1 MDGLRGGTGQGLVAE
16 ARGGR
21 WERPGD
27 GVSKVNTD
35 AGVMEGVGVGLGVVS
50 RNSEGVV
57 EWACVVQREICT
69 EVAMAE
75 AEAVLLGLK
84 EARRMGTRRVIVESD
99 SLEVVE
105 DLTKKRCGRSEL
117 FVLYNEI
124 RQLCSSFDFV
134 VFKHVSR
141 NLNLLAHSVAHVRP
155 WVIGRRFWLSDLP
168 AELATAAGS
177 DICDLY

>member
-1 MDGLRGGTGQGLVAE
+1 MDGLRGRTGPELAAG

-21 WERPGD
+21 WEKPGD

-35 AGVMEGVGVGLGVVS
+35 AGVMEGVGVGLGAVS

-57 EWACVVQREICT
+57 EWACVMQREVCT
-69 EVAMAE
+69 EVAM

-124 RQLCSSFDFV
+124 RQLCLSFDFV

-141 NLNLLAHSVAHVRP
+141 NLNLLAHFVAHARP

-168 AELATAAGS
+168 ADLATVVGS
-177 DICDLY
+177 DISDLY